1 MGNRVGARR
10 AAALAGLVLVGIPAS
25 LTLGLLALF
34 TTLFPQMAANPD
46 DQMLFW
52 LLTLGSLLFG
62 VFAFGLLAFFGG
74 CVIDYARRRELSPV
88 LSTALIGLVLFD
100 CVGLY
105 LTGWNW
111 ANIVPL
117 SSFPSK
123 DDVTDTGS
131 TMLACIGWAFGLL
144 VSGFP
149 EALRLCRGF
158 TLPVRRPSPRAAEP
172 QAAPAKP

>member
-74 CVIDYARRRELSPV
+74 CVID
-88 LSTALIGLVLFD
+88 
-100 CVGLY
+100 
-105 LTGWNW
+105 
-111 ANIVPL
+111 
-117 SSFPSK
+117 
-123 DDVTDTGS
+123 
-131 TMLACIGWAFGLL
+131 
-144 VSGFP
+144 
-149 EALRLCRGF
+149 
-158 TLPVRRPSPRAAEP
+158 
-172 QAAPAKP
+172 